1 MPLRIYKCRTCG
13 HERETLRNKVPKCNH
28 HQDEE
33 GFPIPLLEMEEVLT
47 APNQKFMVSA
57 DPEHGKSK
65 LKDQDKVLKQRARN
79 HSRDVLIDEN
89 IQINKLNGLDEQ
101 VTKSF
106 LNTKGERRRKIDDI

>member
-1 MPLRIYKCRTCG
+1 MPLRIYKCTACG
-13 HERETLRNKVPKCNH
+13 SHRETLKNKVPTCNH
-28 HQDEE
+28 NQEE
-33 GFPIPLLEMEEVLT
+33 LGFPIAVFDMEEVLT

-65 LKDQDKVLKQRARN
+65 LKDQEKTLKQRARN

-106 LNTKGERRRKIDDI
+106 LNSKGEKRRKIDDI